1 MQLLATKIVKRMDL
15 GSNGNLFGGQLL
27 AWVDEAVAAYAMLIL
42 QNREMVTL
50 SIDSLKFERE
60 VKEGALLQINAG
72 IIKTG
77 NTSATFAVVVNIY
90 DPVNASIERV
100 FKTNMTFVRVIN
112 GKSTPISKQSIDS

>member
-15 GSNGNLFGGQLL
+15 GSNGNLFGGELL

-77 NTSATFAVVVNIY
+77 TTSATFAVVVNIY

-112 GKSTPISKQSIDS
+112 GKPIPINKQSVNS

>member
-112 GKSTPISKQSIDS
+112 GKPTPISKQSIDS